1 MNFIEDEIPSDN
13 ESVNSVKSLKIKHSN
28 KLLNDKG
35 SVRLSDAELFKI
47 YLADEHL
54 QPLIYDSS
62 YAALKSNC
70 EKQVLDHKP
79 KISSF
84 KLNPNKSRVSGFKHS
99 CKKQKVM
106 DSRDILANLWK
117 ELENK
122 HNNSHENI
130 SDDFSSISD

>member
-13 ESVNSVKSLKIKHSN
+13 ESVNSVKSLKIKNLN
-28 KLLNDKG
+28 KLLNEKG
-35 SVRLSDAELFKI
+35 NSRLNDAELFI
-47 YLADEHL
+47 TYRTNEHL
-54 QPLIYDSS
+54 QPLLYNSS
-62 YAALKSNC
+62 HAALKSNC
-70 EKQVLDHKP
+70 EKQVLDNKP
-79 KISSF
+79 QISSF
-84 KLNPNKSRVSGFKHS
+84 KLNPNINRVSGFKHS